1 MHSVDLGTATT
12 EAPPPQ
18 AAFRLLRM
26 ILIDS
31 YSSGRTVEVN
41 LDGHLTLT
49 GENGGGKTTLL
60 RLIPIFFGESPSRII
75 QSDDNNHSFGRHYFP
90 RTSSYIVFE
99 YERRGSKV
107 LSVIH
112 PDGQSDNVIYRFI
125 DCAYRPELFADA
137 TGPIQTRDFTRH
149 LTKLGVVESK
159 PLSMTAYRSIL
170 HNNSINREQRQLA
183 TKYAFVGS
191 GGHLTHIERVITAI
205 LQRATTFYDLKRMI
219 VSSVLESQEV
229 FSMRTGKRELQHWI
243 GEYEAHHAI
252 MERTPI
258 MEGLERDDALR
269 RAHEQDFA
277 RVHASLQMLHDH
289 FQTIVVDGEKEEEK
303 LTKERDTTSERFTG
317 RVQESGDLLAAE
329 RSTLHIAR
337 LQLNGALERKKRY
350 ESEGISAEAERV
362 DAIPANEDRRRQLI
376 SQVTS
381 IESSAESIVA
391 VFNRMAADATNAAK
405 SESRRHE
412 TQQTQ
417 LLQDYSARA
426 EKLNEQQKADYEATQ
441 ARHRNQEFETGEGLT
456 ALLLEEGKLQ
466 LLSQNPPRDKR
477 LDDALAEERRKL
489 AEASNI
495 LEKLHDGTGALDG
508 ALKKA
513 HTAFIEAEEMLN
525 GSLNTVEKIELEIER
540 LLAAGNAGENTLLGF
555 LRLHKPDWH
564 LDIGRIVS
572 EENLLRTDLA
582 PQLAEGQ
589 DLYGVGIAIDKIA
602 ASRLTSEES
611 IQAELARLRKL
622 LADHRENVEVDRKTL
637 SEKAEAR
644 ERSKKA
650 HDAHS
655 AKLLQAKQARQ
666 VSDRQVQAA
675 VGNVEA
681 ALATAKRAALVSLQT
696 CQATLK
702 SAQEADRKIKAN
714 HSTEISELKSRQS
727 AAKKEM
733 QDEHQAALST
743 INNALRKIDDA
754 LNVELSTIATQ
765 REASLIE
772 KGVDVKVLNGL
783 RDQIAILDKE
793 LELARLA
800 APRVMG
806 YRTWLDEVWLKKDE
820 LQTAVSE
827 GERREAVAVR
837 ANENLLAE
845 RKRVLDELER
855 RLKEISGAIDAAN
868 KAARAAAAH
877 MYSLVN
883 WPKDEAT
890 MHAGLD
896 PAWTVDGLSE
906 HRRELQRSYEDI
918 QHRIRE
924 GVDDIRKEMIACVGT
939 GPEKYHNT
947 ILASIGYPITNKEY
961 LWIDALR
968 GWFNYEQSIN
978 RSSVIQMGKT
988 MALAISSFWDGLGKF
1003 KKEVDAFAVDLRQ
1016 HLHRGQIFSNIS
1028 DVSANIS
1035 TEVDKQGYWKSI
1047 ENLHFEYEAWHSN
1060 NGTNLPP
1067 PSFIDAAK
1075 AVAAVISDERGL
1087 VADPV
1092 DLISLQITAK
1102 IDGDSSK
1109 VANNEAALARMS
1121 SNGLSYVILCVIL
1134 LGFINR
1140 IRRKESV
1147 QIPYPVDELRDL
1159 STNNATA
1166 LLGLLAQNNMILV
1179 AAFPDIDP
1187 DLAPFFERNYRIQ
1200 PGRVLAS
1207 VVVNEEDEEQ
1217 NHV

>member
-1 MHSVDLGTATT
+1 MNSLDLGIATT
-12 EAPPPQ
+12 EAPPTQ

-60 RLIPIFFGESPSRII
+60 RLIPLFFGESPSRVI

-125 DCAYRPELFADA
+125 DCGYRPELFADA
-137 TGPIQTRDFTRH
+137 AGPIQTRDFTRH

-159 PLSMTAYRSIL
+159 PLSMTVYRSIL
-170 HNNSINREQRQLA
+170 QNNTTNREHRQLA

-277 RVHASLQMLHDH
+277 RAHASLQLLHDH
-289 FQTIVVDGEKEEEK
+289 FQTIVVVGEKEEEK
-303 LTKERDTTSERFTG
+303 LTNERDTTSVRFNS
-317 RVQESGDLLAAE
+317 RIQESGDLLSTE
-329 RSTLHIAR
+329 RSILRTAK
-337 LQLNGALERKKRY
+337 LQLTGAIDRKKRY
-350 ESEGISAEAERV
+350 ENDGISEDAARV
-362 DAIPANEDRRRQLI
+362 DASPANEERRRQLV

-391 VFNRMAADATNAAK
+391 VFDRMAVEATNAAK
-405 SESRRHE
+405 NESSRHE
-412 TQQTQ
+412 TCRTL
-417 LLQDYSARA
+417 LLQDYSARS
-426 EKLNEQQKADYEATQ
+426 EKLNDQQQAENEATQ
-441 ARHRNQEFETGEGLT
+441 TRQRIEESDTGDGLS
-456 ALLLEEGKLQ
+456 ALLVEEGKLQ

-477 LDDALAEERRKL
+477 LDEALAEERRKL
-489 AEASNI
+489 AEASEI
-495 LEKLHDGTGALDG
+495 LDKLHEGTGALDS

-513 HTAFIEAEEMLN
+513 QTAFNEAEEMLN
-525 GSLNTVEKIELEIER
+525 GSLNTVEKIELEIAR
-540 LLAAGNAGENTLLGF
+540 LLAAGNAGENTLVGF
-555 LRLHKPDWH
+555 LRLQKPDWH
-564 LDIGRIVS
+564 LNIGRIVS
-572 EENLLRTDLA
+572 EETLLRTDLA
-582 PQLAEGQ
+582 PHLAEGQ

-611 IQAELARLRKL
+611 IQADLARLRKL
-622 LADHRENVEVDRKTL
+622 LADHRENVESDRKTL
-637 SEKAEAR
+637 KEKAEVR
-644 ERSKKA
+644 ERAKKA

-666 VSDRQVQAA
+666 VYDRQVLAA
-675 VGNVEA
+675 AGNIDA
-681 ALATAKRAALVSLQT
+681 ALATAKRAALAALQT

-702 SAQEADRKIKAN
+702 SAQEAVRKIRAN
-714 HSTEISELKSRQS
+714 HAIEVSELKTRQS

-733 QDEHQAALST
+733 QTEHQAALST
-743 INNALRKIDDA
+743 INNAIRKIEDA
-754 LNVELSTIATQ
+754 LLVELSTIAAQ
-765 REASLIE
+765 REVSLVE

-783 RDQIAILDKE
+783 REQIDALNRE

-800 APRVMG
+800 APRVMS
-806 YRTWLDEVWLKKDE
+806 YRTWLEEVWLKKDE
-820 LQTAVSE
+820 LQTAVTE
-827 GERREAVAVR
+827 GERREAVAVV
-837 ANENLLAE
+837 AHEKLIAE
-845 RKRVLDELER
+845 RKKVLEELER
-855 RLKEISGAIDAAN
+855 RLKETSDAIDAAN
-868 KAARAAAAH
+868 KSARTAASH
-877 MYSLVN
+877 MYSLTN
-883 WPKDEAT
+883 WPKDEAI
-890 MHAGLD
+890 MQAGLD
-896 PAWTVDGLSE
+896 PAWTLDGLSE
-906 HRRELQRSYEDI
+906 RRRELQRSYEDI
-918 QHRIRE
+918 QRRIRD
-924 GVDDIRKEMIACVGT
+924 GVDDIRKEMIACVGA
-939 GPEKYHNT
+939 GPEKFHNT
-947 ILASIGYPITNKEY
+947 IYASIGHPITNKEY

-968 GWFNYEQSIN
+968 GWFNHEQSIN

-1003 KKEVDAFAVDLRQ
+1003 KKEVDTFAVDLRQ

-1047 ENLHFEYEAWHSN
+1047 ENLHFEYEAWHST

-1075 AVAAVISDERGL
+1075 AVAAVISDDRGL
-1087 VADPV
+1087 IADPV

-1166 LLGLLAQNNMILV
+1166 LLGLLAQNNMTLV

-1207 VVVNEEDEEQ
+1207 IIVNEEDEETS
-1217 NHV
+1217 HV